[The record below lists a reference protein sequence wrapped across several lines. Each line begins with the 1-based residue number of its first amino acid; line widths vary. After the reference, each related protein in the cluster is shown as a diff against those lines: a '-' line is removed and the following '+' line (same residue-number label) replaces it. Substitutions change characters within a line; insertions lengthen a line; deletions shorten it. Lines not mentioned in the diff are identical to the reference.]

1 MKKLFSMMLVIMLAF
16 AFPMQALAEESPTLE
31 GIANNIIEITTTAYK

>member
-1 MKKLFSMMLVIMLAF
+1 MKRFVSVMLVIMMTF